1 MTPILRKPLGTLVC
15 FLAAFPVS
23 AQQQRSLRHYALVL
37 EDAAVGDR
45 FTTREATHSVAA
57 EIYRGQI
64 RTSQTN
70 VKRELASRRFVVVG
84 AVDTLSNAIFVATTP
99 DRAGELKSL
108 PGVKGVIEMRPVKPR
123 LNAATTLAN
132 ASVAWAALGGQS
144 NAGKGIMIGVI
155 GSGIDQTH
163 PAFQDPSL
171 SMPAGFPK
179 CTTNFP
185 ADCDYTNNKVIVAR
199 SYVREL
205 SVGSSNDP
213 TAVAND
219 SGPDD
224 YSPRDRSGHGTAI
237 ASVIA
242 GNQITGPAVPFSGM
256 APKAWLGN
264 YRVERGASTVPRN
277 QIVSTVKGLPLRCPP
292 HVNLTGTPVA

>member
-1 MTPILRKPLGTLVC
+1 M
-15 FLAAFPVS
+15 
-23 AQQQRSLRHYALVL
+23 
-37 EDAAVGDR
+37 
-45 FTTREATHSVAA
+45 
-57 EIYRGQI
+57 
-64 RTSQTN
+64 
-70 VKRELASRRFVVVG
+70 
-84 AVDTLSNAIFVATTP
+84 
-99 DRAGELKSL
+99 
-108 PGVKGVIEMRPVKPR
+108 
-123 LNAATTLAN
+123 
-132 ASVAWAALGGQS
+132 
-144 NAGKGIMIGVI
+144 
-155 GSGIDQTH
+155 
-163 PAFQDPSL
+163 
-171 SMPAGFPK
+171 
-179 CTTNFP
+179 
-185 ADCDYTNNKVIVAR
+185 AR